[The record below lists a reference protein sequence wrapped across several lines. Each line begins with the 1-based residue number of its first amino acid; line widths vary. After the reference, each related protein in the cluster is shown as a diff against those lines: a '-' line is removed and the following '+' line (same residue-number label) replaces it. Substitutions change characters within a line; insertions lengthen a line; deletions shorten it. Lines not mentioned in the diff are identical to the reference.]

1 MSRETEPKA
10 GQPCQS
16 CYLLAPFSPATPPR
30 HPPAAKPEVYSILFH
45 HLWAAVGGWRPL
57 EQSTL
62 FISANFCCAAS
73 CLCFSFAV
81 FQFVFLGCSLPP
93 APFPPLHTPC
103 SFLPFVLWFSAQPE
117 ISLEPTRRPS
127 VMAAI
132 DYRRARFEIITVHHL
147 HQMHLQ
153 MQMQLQ
159 MQFQFTQ
166 QTTISTAAVGH
177 VLCK

>member
-93 APFPPLHTPC
+93 APAPHTLLLSSLRPLVFGSARDFFGAHQKAASDGGHRLPESQIRDNHRPPSAPDALADADAVADAVPVHTADDNINCCSWPC
-103 SFLPFVLWFSAQPE
+103 PL
-117 ISLEPTRRPS
+117 
-127 VMAAI
+127 
-132 DYRRARFEIITVHHL
+132 
-147 HQMHLQ
+147 
-153 MQMQLQ
+153 
-159 MQFQFTQ
+159 
-166 QTTISTAAVGH
+166 
-177 VLCK
+177 